1 MARWFENNG
10 PDSDVVISSRVRLA
24 RNIRDYNFSLKL
36 DGKSASDMIDK
47 TMTELSGCMEF
58 ADYTGYNFKDLN
70 EYQKHAM
77 EERHTISR
85 FLMEQKYAAGLVS
98 PEEDVSVM
106 INEED
111 HIRIQ
116 SFVSGRDM
124 KSAYQKAS
132 SADDIIGRHVPYA
145 YHEKYGYLTTCLS
158 SVGTGMRASYMLHLP
173 ALSGMGQLAGII
185 GELGRFG
192 LKMTSV
198 FGEGSSSPGDIYR
211 ISNQTTLG
219 LTEQELI
226 DNLDN
231 IAGQIIEQE
240 RLGRQQYMKLQQ
252 VAAEDAAYRSYG
264 VLRYARKLSLKDALV
279 LLSEFRMGL
288 ALGMFGDNIEK
299 GYSVYQLMIGI
310 QPYNL
315 QLACNSRLE
324 LTELEVARATFI
336 RNNLPQIV

>member
-1 MARWFENNG
+1 
-10 PDSDVVISSRVRLA
+10 
-24 RNIRDYNFSLKL
+24 
-36 DGKSASDMIDK
+36 
-47 TMTELSGCMEF
+47 
-58 ADYTGYNFKDLN
+58 
-70 EYQKHAM
+70 
-77 EERHTISR
+77 
-85 FLMEQKYAAGLVS
+85 
-98 PEEDVSVM
+98 
-106 INEED
+106 
-111 HIRIQ
+111 
-116 SFVSGRDM
+116 
-124 KSAYQKAS
+124 
-132 SADDIIGRHVPYA
+132 
-145 YHEKYGYLTTCLS
+145 
-158 SVGTGMRASYMLHLP
+158 MLHLP
-173 ALSGMGQLAGII
+173 ALSGTGQLAGII

-252 VAAEDAAYRSYG
+252 AAAEDAASRSYG